1 MTQPHSSFTAIV
13 LAGSRGAHDPVAEA
27 AGVACKAL
35 TPVGNTPMVFRV
47 LETLQAAQTISR
59 RILCGPSRSVIDQEP
74 QLRACI
80 DSQEIE
86 WIAPQTTPSTSAG
99 FAMESVPHETPI
111 LITTADHALLT
122 PAMVDYF
129 CSKALTSQ
137 SDVIAGLV
145 PYDIVQEAFP
155 QSKRTVMKFKDGGYC
170 GCNLFAFLTPQ
181 GRTMAKFWK
190 QIEQE
195 RKKPL
200 RLIGT
205 LGWMAVLRFLT
216 GNLSLAQGLA
226 GISQKL
232 HLKIQTVLL
241 PFPQAAVD
249 VDTVADW
256 ELVQKIVRE
265 RSIDT

>member
-1 MTQPHSSFTAIV
+1 M
-13 LAGSRGAHDPVAEA
+13 LAGSRAAHDPVAEA
-27 AGVACKAL
+27 AGVPCKAL
-35 TPVGNTPMVFRV
+35 TPIGNTPMVFRV
-47 LETLQAAQTISR
+47 LETLKTAQTISR
-59 RILCGPSRSVIDQEP
+59 RILCGPGSSIIDQEP
-74 QLRACI
+74 RLRSCI

-86 WIAPQTTPSTSAG
+86 WIAPQSTPSTSAA
-99 FAMESVPHETPI
+99 FAMQSISHETPI

-122 PAMVDYF
+122 PEMVDYF
-129 CSKALTSQ
+129 CSKAQASQ

-155 QSKRTVMKFKDGGYC
+155 QSKRTVMKFNDQGYC

-181 GRTMAKFWK
+181 GRTMATFWQ

-205 LGWMAVLRFLT
+205 LGWMTVLRFLT
-216 GNLSLAQGLA
+216 GNLSLAQGLD
-226 GISQKL
+226 GISKKL
-232 HLKIQTVLL
+232 NLKVHAVSL

-256 ELVQKIVRE
+256 KLVESIVQQ
-265 RSIDT
+265 RSVDT